1 MYGTERLVHV
11 LRRHH
16 LVKVVVIVHVLPQHH
31 LVKVVVKRRHVQLEH
46 SVQIQ
51 VNVKNVLII
60 DENVENLEVI
70 YEFVYLLI
78 EHESV
83 KMIDE

>member
-1 MYGTERLVHV
+1 MYEMEL
-11 LRRHH
+11 
-16 LVKVVVIVHVLPQHH
+16 IVHVLHQHH
-31 LVKVVVKRRHVQLEH
+31 LVKVVVKKQHVRVEH